1 MMTPSHR
8 LLCAVAVL
16 VLSTSLYAQQP
27 AHISLR
33 VGDYNMQLP
42 ISGIQSQSLDNA
54 TLTTLYEDGS
64 EIHISTVHRDEFE
77 ERTTIPA
84 AEYLKDLFGDEQPST
99 SILQVLRDRKTRD
112 MTEKLIE
119 NRGKLTLY
127 IIKFPDKTVGYIADE
142 YQPEYFVSVE
152 VRNRPLQP
160 ILENLTG
167 GKTEA
172 LSRPSLDLR

>member
-1 MMTPSHR
+1 
-8 LLCAVAVL
+8 
-16 VLSTSLYAQQP
+16 
-27 AHISLR
+27 
-33 VGDYNMQLP
+33 MQLP

>member
-16 VLSTSLYAQQP
+16 ALSTSLYAQQP

-64 EIHISTVHRDEFE
+64 EIHISTGMS
-77 ERTTIPA
+77 
-84 AEYLKDLFGDEQPST
+84 LKSAPPFP
-99 SILQVLRDRKTRD
+99 LRNT
-112 MTEKLIE
+112 
-119 NRGKLTLY
+119 
-127 IIKFPDKTVGYIADE
+127 
-142 YQPEYFVSVE
+142 
-152 VRNRPLQP
+152 
-160 ILENLTG
+160 
-167 GKTEA
+167 
-172 LSRPSLDLR
+172 